1 MAERNYARSLDYE
14 MDYIII
20 QPGTGRGAK
29 EAPIVIHDQKKGIH
43 RWLGC
48 SIIEDLFRNFTTCD
62 ITIHDVD
69 GFYLNRLRC
78 EEMVQI
84 QFKTPDFP
92 DKKFKKRL
100 HNFYIY
106 KIDPIVIMERPAS
119 ATYVLRCISYEYLF
133 NALQTFSSS
142 YTNHTEKIAG
152 DIYQKY
158 LVQKSGSAAK
168 IAKKFKAGRPTKHKM
183 KFTFPY
189 MNPVDAI
196 NHLASVSIDAKNPSI
211 CNYVFYENTD
221 GFNFKSITEMIEK
234 PRKIHKYITTNVVIG
249 SFMDY
254 RAHFDKTIS
263 ALTKRTGDKI
273 IDTLDGVYGEEF
285 MDFDI
290 LYKTATVFFGQS
302 ADKSDASRKTTKLIR
317 GKRYEDEFKKT
328 KHLNEF
334 PLLSSDVDLFDHPL
348 GRNRI
353 CFSNKALYSEK
364 IQLKDGSEEWE
375 LYETHEEEYSFQR
388 RSMMQQINTF
398 TMELTVSGNSDI
410 TVGDIIEYDG
420 IIYKTEDKDKFLSG
434 RYLVAAVN
442 HYINGEGYRCII
454 TVSRDS
460 ITSDGSEKDAK
471 AAVK

>member
-1 MAERNYARSLDYE
+1 MRSH
-14 MDYIII
+14 
-20 QPGTGRGAK
+20 
-29 EAPIVIHDQKKGIH
+29 V
-43 RWLGC
+43 
-48 SIIEDLFRNFTTCD
+48 N
-62 ITIHDVD
+62 
-69 GFYLNRLRC
+69 
-78 EEMVQI
+78 
-84 QFKTPDFP
+84 
-92 DKKFKKRL
+92 
-100 HNFYIY
+100 
-106 KIDPIVIMERPAS
+106 
-119 ATYVLRCISYEYLF
+119 
-133 NALQTFSSS
+133 
-142 YTNHTEKIAG
+142 
-152 DIYQKY
+152 
-158 LVQKSGSAAK
+158 
-168 IAKKFKAGRPTKHKM
+168 
-183 KFTFPY
+183 
-189 MNPVDAI
+189 
-196 NHLASVSIDAKNPSI
+196 
-211 CNYVFYENTD
+211 
-221 GFNFKSITEMIEK
+221 
-234 PRKIHKYITTNVVIG
+234 ITTNVVIG

-398 TMELTVSGNSDI
+398 TMELTVPGNSDI